1 MTVAYDILA
10 TGSNL
15 RLKQDFLGISS
26 IVLVHAGGAKMLFDT
41 GGYIA
46 RYGLLDALKARGLA
60 PGDIDVVFLSHL
72 HFDHSQN
79 IDLFRGAR
87 VLVSREEWA
96 YAEAPHADDLFMP
109 WQIHH
114 ELESHNLE
122 LIEGEGEIAPGVGFF
137 PAPGHTPGCYAVRLE
152 TGEHGPVIL
161 AGDAI
166 KHAKE
171 ALSERCDMAFDTIE
185 TGTASIRRILDEAE
199 RIVPGHFQELIRQG
213 DRFVWEDAFELTLVV
228 R

>member
-1 MTVAYDILA
+1 
-10 TGSNL
+10 
-15 RLKQDFLGISS
+15 
-26 IVLVHAGGAKMLFDT
+26 
-41 GGYIA
+41 
-46 RYGLLDALKARGLA
+46 
-60 PGDIDVVFLSHL
+60 
-72 HFDHSQN
+72 
-79 IDLFRGAR
+79 
-87 VLVSREEWA
+87 
-96 YAEAPHADDLFMP
+96 
-109 WQIHH
+109 
-114 ELESHNLE
+114 LE